1 MSNKSINKYKEA
13 NRKDIKQAIILRKII
28 QLVN

>member
-1 MSNKSINKYKEA
+1 MGNKNINKYKEA
-13 NRKDIKQAIILRKII
+13 NKKDIKQAIILRKII